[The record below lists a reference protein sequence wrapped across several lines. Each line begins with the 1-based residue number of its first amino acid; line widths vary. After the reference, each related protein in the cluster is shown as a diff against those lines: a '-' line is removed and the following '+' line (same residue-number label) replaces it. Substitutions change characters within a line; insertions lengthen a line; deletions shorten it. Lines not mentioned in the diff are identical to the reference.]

1 MKGIVLSPISGR
13 WARRSTCS
21 FLFSVIHSLLQPL
34 RRAFAAYYKALIA
47 TCRRSTTEQSIAQRE
62 TSAIK
67 PSHKNEN
74 FQTAGNIK
82 YYLEFSMSTFH
93 VARGSS
99 STHNTHE
106 TLSGVQA
113 QSHHNLTFAAYN
125 FVLIFIPTRT
135 HTPQSEY
142 ASLTKGLVVG
152 FWGGL
157 SSFFFLGQ
165 NTARRNWEWA
175 RNRGCKTSRRLFFL
189 SRLLLLPLPFILSQY
204 RQHQIA

>member
-1 MKGIVLSPISGR
+1 MGSSIDLQFSFFSHTFASP
-13 WARRSTCS
+13 T
-21 FLFSVIHSLLQPL
+21 
-34 RRAFAAYYKALIA
+34 
-47 TCRRSTTEQSIAQRE
+47 IAQSVCGILQSFNRHVPTLYDRTKHCAERDLGNQTISQERE
-62 TSAIK
+62 FSD
-67 PSHKNEN
+67 
-74 FQTAGNIK
+74 GGDIK

-106 TLSGVQA
+106 TLSGGQA

-152 FWGGL
+152 FWGVV
-157 SSFFFLGQ
+157 
-165 NTARRNWEWA
+165 
-175 RNRGCKTSRRLFFL
+175 LFFL
-189 SRLLLLPLPFILSQY
+189 PGTK
-204 RQHQIA
+204 HGA